1 MTWSD
6 AYNWRMTEIII
17 ASKNP
22 VKKQAILCGFQEVFP
37 KLAFNITPADVP
49 SGVSDQP
56 VGDEETRLGALNR
69 LNAARLLHPS
79 ADYWTA
85 IEGGVS
91 VVEGQLSAF
100 AWIVIADRER
110 TGWSRSASFF
120 LPPGV
125 AELVHQGVELGEAD
139 DRFFGRQNSKQMNGA
154 VGILTADKV
163 DRMELYRHAV
173 LLALIPFIN
182 PTLFP

>member
-1 MTWSD
+1 
-6 AYNWRMTEIII
+6 MTEIII

-22 VKKQAILCGFQEVFP
+22 VKKQAILSGFQDVFP
-37 KLAFNITPADVP
+37 RQEFSITSVDVP
-49 SGVSDQP
+49 SGVRDQP
-56 VGDEETRLGALNR
+56 VGDDETRLGAANR
-69 LNAARLLHPS
+69 LAAARLMHPGAS
-79 ADYWTA
+79 YWAA

-91 VVEGQLSAF
+91 DVDGQLSAF
-100 AWIVIADRER
+100 AWIVIADSQR

-125 AELVHQGVELGEAD
+125 TELVNQGMELGEAD

-182 PTLFP
+182 PHLF

>member
-1 MTWSD
+1 
-6 AYNWRMTEIII
+6 MTEIII

-22 VKKQAILCGFQEVFP
+22 VKKQAILSGFQDVFP
-37 KLAFNITPADVP
+37 QQIFSITPIDVP

-56 VGDEETRLGALNR
+56 VGDEETRLGAANR
-69 LNAARLLHPS
+69 LAAARLLHPT
-79 ADYWTA
+79 ADYWAA

-91 VVEGQLSAF
+91 DVDDQLSAY
-100 AWIVIADRER
+100 AWIVISDGQR

-125 AELVHQGVELGEAD
+125 ADLVHQGVELGEAD
-139 DRFFGRQNSKQMNGA
+139 DRFFGRQNSKQINGA

-163 DRMELYRHAV
+163 DRIELYRHAV

-182 PTLFP
+182 PLLFGK

>member
-1 MTWSD
+1 
-6 AYNWRMTEIII
+6 MTEIII

-22 VKKQAILCGFQEVFP
+22 VKKQAILSGFHEVFSRQE
-37 KLAFNITPADVP
+37 FTITPVDVP

-56 VGDEETRLGALNR
+56 VGDEETRLGAANR
-69 LNAARLLHPS
+69 LSAARNLHPD
-79 ADYWTA
+79 ADYWAA
-85 IEGGVS
+85 IEGGVAD
-91 VVEGQLSAF
+91 VEGQLSAF
-100 AWIVIADRER
+100 AWIAIANRQR

-125 AELVHQGVELGEAD
+125 ADLVNQGVELGEAD

-182 PTLFP
+182 PDLFGK